1 MRLACKVPWTTHRYL
16 VESITNCLHLKVM
29 LASRLIKFLGSLKS
43 SCKLGIRFLAG
54 ISELDRRTVLGR
66 GISTIAA
73 ELGIP
78 AAGLTPSI
86 VKSKMKYFEVPDDQT
101 WRVPILREL
110 LDAKLCVPG
119 FTEQEITTMKN
130 FLCTS

>member
-1 MRLACKVPWTTHRYL
+1 
-16 VESITNCLHLKVM
+16 M
-29 LASRLIKFLGSLKS
+29 LASRLVKFLGSLKG

-66 GISTIAA
+66 GISNIAA
-73 ELGIP
+73 EVGTP
-78 AAGLTPSI
+78 GAGLTPSI

-110 LDAKLCVPG
+110 LDGKLCVPG
-119 FTEQEITTMKN
+119 FTESELTTMKN